1 VWRGDGDRRGE
12 ERFGEGCREI
22 WITYVELIGWFE
34 VVVNGSSGRCEDTLA
49 GLLSDLAKKL

>member
-1 VWRGDGDRRGE
+1 MWRDDGDRRGE

-34 VVVNGSSGRCEDTLA
+34 VVVNGISGRCENTLA
-49 GLLSDLAKKL
+49 GSVVRSGKKL